1 METVQTTINL
11 TPILVGLILLV
22 GALVSLRLWP
32 WIKAKTT
39 KEQYANM
46 QAVVRTLV
54 YAAEQLYGANK
65 GQEKLEYVCAELRK
79 RGFEVDLSEIEAAV
93 YQAFNFL
100 DEHYFPVPN
109 PDPAPQE
116 EPEPLPEEQAEPEA
130 SEAPEAPENQ
140 SAPESER
147 VTDQPPEDGGEE

>member
-11 TPILVGLILLV
+11 TPILVGLILLI

-54 YAAEQLYGANK
+54 YAAEQLYGANR

-116 EPEPLPEEQAEPEA
+116 EPAPPPEDQAEPEA
-130 SEAPEAPENQ
+130 PETPEEQ